1 VVKISNK
8 YYLYSLYFIALLSF
22 ITFGMEVGVDRVMFI
37 GFGENIHSFKEWIVP
52 SIPYYIFWLT
62 VSASAIKKDPRYLF
76 LSPVFFI
83 LIMQS
88 EGHYL
93 YMIWIKHPEYLTF
106 MYTKILAVLSCIVVT
121 GSFILFLI
129 FLHVKLSN
137 RR

>member
-1 VVKISNK
+1 MDKTLNK
-8 YYLYSLYFIALLSF
+8 YYLYSLWVLGVAALV
-22 ITFGMEVGVDRVMFI
+22 TFGMEVVVDFFLYI
-37 GFGENIHSFKEWIVP
+37 GFGKTFHLFKEFVVP

-129 FLHVKLSN
+129 FLYVKLSN
-137 RR
+137 RQ